1 MIHPISAFYKDH
13 RTVLKATGV
22 LLIIL
27 VAFPL
32 TMLLAGAMVLAAF
45 KINPLHYGA
54 AVYFWAWPDY
64 LNAYLNGE
72 LVGQGKRIAVTGG
85 ASVLLIYVAI
95 PLLAVLATRQRRELH
110 GSARWATHGEVVK
123 SGLLGNQGIVVG
135 KYRGQTLRFPGQQ
148 FVMLAAP
155 TRSGKGVGVVIPN
168 LLSYE
173 ESVCVL
179 DIKQENFDITAGY
192 RKDVL
197 KQEIKSKN

>member
-1 MIHPISAFYKDH
+1 MIHSISAFYKVH
-13 RTVLKATGV
+13 RTALKSIGV
-22 LLIIL
+22 LLIVL

-64 LNAYLNGE
+64 LNAYLNGG

-95 PLLAVLATRQRRELH
+95 PLLAVLATRQGRELH

-135 KYRGQTLRFPGQQ
+135 KYRE
-148 FVMLAAP
+148 A
-155 TRSGKGVGVVIPN
+155 
-168 LLSYE
+168 E
-173 ESVCVL
+173 E
-179 DIKQENFDITAGY
+179 
-192 RKDVL
+192 
-197 KQEIKSKN
+197 

>member
-1 MIHPISAFYKDH
+1 M
-13 RTVLKATGV
+13 
-22 LLIIL
+22 
-27 VAFPL
+27 
-32 TMLLAGAMVLAAF
+32 
-45 KINPLHYGA
+45 
-54 AVYFWAWPDY
+54 
-64 LNAYLNGE
+64 
-72 LVGQGKRIAVTGG
+72 
-85 ASVLLIYVAI
+85 LIYVAI
-95 PLLAVLATRQRRELH
+95 PLLAVLATRKRRELH

-197 KQEIKSKN
+197 LSLIHIFYNRRFNDLSSASKR